1 MKKQHAEDRD
11 EEYDIDDANGDP
23 DNNDYDNDASMMLD
37 YELGETS
44 MNYLLDDEDE
54 IDARLGP
61 SKLMSGNTYN
71 YIRVWIMFYTIIAMR
86 IWLTC
91 KYNRFAI
98 LLGGDAIA
106 EPLYAFVGEVFDM
119 RGVFKILRKVL

>member
-1 MKKQHAEDRD
+1 MNIIFNNNRYILFSNEDEFRTLKKQHAEDKD

-44 MNYLLDDEDE
+44 MNYLLDDEDG

-61 SKLMSGNTYN
+61 SKLMSGNKYNN
-71 YIRVWIMFYTIIAMR
+71 YIWVRLESYNSHEF
-86 IWLTC
+86 LT
-91 KYNRFAI
+91 N
-98 LLGGDAIA
+98 
-106 EPLYAFVGEVFDM
+106 M
-119 RGVFKILRKVL
+119 

>member
-1 MKKQHAEDRD
+1 MNIIFNNNRYILFRNEDEFRTLKKQHAEDRD

-44 MNYLLDDEDE
+44 MNYLLDDEEE

-61 SKLMSGNTYN
+61 SKLMSGNTYKI
-71 YIRVWIMFYTIIAMR
+71 YIRVI
-86 IWLTC
+86 
-91 KYNRFAI
+91 
-98 LLGGDAIA
+98 
-106 EPLYAFVGEVFDM
+106 
-119 RGVFKILRKVL
+119 